1 MSRPRRAASQQ
12 TPPIEFISGYPDSVP
27 SNAIEELVSRLDQ
40 QAFSV
45 AKYSR
50 VDHILIQILFSTK
63 RRSQRNNALT
73 PMYSLKSVEPPPLPS
88 RDDMIEM
95 ATMHSDAM
103 SKPVEEWWDTM
114 RQLANDY
121 IGLVPKVLSSDDSN
135 VLHQ

>member
-12 TPPIEFISGYPDSVP
+12 TPPIELTSGYPDSLP

-40 QAFSV
+40 QAFPV
-45 AKYSR
+45 TEYSR

-63 RRSQRNNALT
+63 RRSHRNNALV
-73 PMYSLKSVEPPPLPS
+73 PMYSLNSLEPPSLPS
-88 RDDMIEM
+88 RDAMIDM

-103 SKPVEEWWDTM
+103 SKPVKEWWDTM

-121 IGLVPKVLSSDDSN
+121 IGLVPEVLSSNDSD